1 MADNVQTPGGNGS
14 DPLIASD
21 EIGGVHYQR
30 IKLVDP
36 AADGS
41 SPLAAKTTGAERTLA
56 VAVVDGAGNQITAFG
71 GGAVQAD
78 KSAFAEGAGTIMPVG
93 GIYNETPGA
102 DPLEDQAAA
111 VRITAR
117 RALHANLR
125 NAAGSEVGV
134 GGAPLR
140 TDPTGTTAQPVTDNG
155 GSLTVDGSVSLA
167 AAIPA
172 GGNNIGDVDVLTLPA
187 LPAGANTIGS
197 IAAITMGITPG
208 TAATNLGKAEDSP
221 HASGDVGVMVLGIR
235 SDTAATPVS
244 ADGDYHPLLFDGG
257 GFLRVRQQG
266 TNPHDSAASSNPM
279 MISGVAE
286 TPEDTA
292 PGNQVSAEGDQ
303 TSFAVDRDGALYTHP
318 HPPRIWHAASEF
330 TTAQTDTTVKAAPG
344 AGLSLYITDI
354 FVAANGAVTV
364 TLEEG
369 TSTLKFR
376 FYASSAGQ
384 NASRSLIVPIKLTA
398 NTALT
403 VTTSA
408 AVTCTVSVSGYSA
421 P

>member
-1 MADNVQTPGGNGS
+1 MADNVQTPGGSAG

-36 AADGS
+36 VADS
-41 SPLAAKTTGAERTLA
+41 ASPLAAKSTGAERTLA
-56 VAVVDGAGNQITAFG
+56 VAIVDGAGNQITAFG
-71 GGAVQAD
+71 GGAVQTD
-78 KSAFAEGAGTIMPVG
+78 KSAFVEGAGMIAPVG
-93 GIYNETPGA
+93 GVFSDTAGA
-102 DPLEDQAAA
+102 DPTEDQAAA
-111 VRITAR
+111 ARITAK

-125 NAAGSEVGV
+125 NAAGSEIGV

-197 IAAITMGITPG
+197 IAAITTGVTPG
-208 TAATNLGKAEDSP
+208 TGAANLGKAEDSP
-221 HASGDVGVMVLGIR
+221 HTSGDVGVMVLGIR
-235 SDTAATPVS
+235 SDSATTPVS
-244 ADGDYHPLLFDGG
+244 ADGDYHPLTFDGG

-266 TNPHDSAASSNPM
+266 TSPHDSVASSNPM

-286 TPEDTA
+286 SPDDTA
-292 PGNQVSAEGDQ
+292 PANQVSAEGDQ
-303 TSFAVDRDGALYTHP
+303 TSFVVDRDGALYTHP
-318 HPPRIWHAASEF
+318 HPPRIWHATSEF

-344 AGLSLYITDI
+344 AGLSLYVTDI

-376 FYASSAGQ
+376 FYAASAGQ
-384 NASRSLIVPIKLTA
+384 SVSRDLTVPIKLTA

-408 AVTCTVSVSGYSA
+408 AVTCTVSVCGYTA

>member
-1 MADNVQTPGGNGS
+1 MADNVQTPGGSAG

-21 EIGGVHYQR
+21 EIAGVHFQR
-30 IKLVDP
+30 VKLVDP
-36 AADGS
+36 AADS
-41 SPLAAKTTGAERTLA
+41 AISLAAKSTGAERTLA
-56 VAVVDGAGNQITAFG
+56 VAIVDGAGNQITAFG
-71 GGAVQAD
+71 GGAAQAD
-78 KSAFAEGAGTIMPVG
+78 KSAFAEGVGAIVPVG
-93 GIYNETPGA
+93 GIYNDASGA
-102 DPLEDQAAA
+102 DPLEGQAAA
-111 VRITAR
+111 ARITAK

-125 NAAGSEVGV
+125 NAAGGEIGV

-197 IAAITMGITPG
+197 IAAITTGITPG

-344 AGLSLYITDI
+344 AGLSLYVTDI

-384 NASRSLIVPIKLTA
+384 NASRSLTVPIKLTA

-408 AVTCTVSVSGYSA
+408 AVTCTVSVCGYSA

>member
-1 MADNVQTPGGNGS
+1 MADNVQTPGGSGG

-36 AADGS
+36 APDGA
-41 SPLAAKTTGAERTLA
+41 SPLAAKSTGAERTLA

-71 GGAVQAD
+71 GGAAQTD
-78 KSAFAEGAGTIMPVG
+78 KSAFTEGAGSIVPVG
-93 GIYNETPGA
+93 GIYNDTPGA
-102 DPLEDQAAA
+102 DPTEDQAAA
-111 VRITAR
+111 ARITAK

-125 NAAGSEVGV
+125 NASGAEIGI

-140 TDPTGTTAQPVTDNG
+140 IDPTGTTAQPVTDNG

-172 GGNNIGDVDVLTLPA
+172 GSNNIGDVDILTLPA
-187 LPAGANTIGS
+187 LSAGANTIGS
-197 IAAITMGITPG
+197 IAAITTSVTPG
-208 TAATNLGKAEDSP
+208 TGAANLGKAEDAP

-235 SDTAATPVS
+235 SDTAASPVS
-244 ADGDYHPLLFDGG
+244 ADGDYHPLTFDGS

-266 TNPHDSAASSNPM
+266 TNAHDSAASTNPM
-279 MISGVAE
+279 MISGIAE
-286 TPEDTA
+286 TPADTA
-292 PGNQVSAEGDQ
+292 PTNQVSADGDQ
-303 TSFAVDRDGALYTHP
+303 TSLAVDRDGALFTHP
-318 HPPRIWHAASEF
+318 HPPRIWHTASEF
-330 TTAQTDTTVKAAPG
+330 TTAQTDASVKAAPG

-354 FVAANGAVTV
+354 YVAANGIVTV

-369 TSTLKFR
+369 TATLKFR
-376 FYASSAGQ
+376 FYAASAGQ
-384 NASRSLIVPIKLTA
+384 NVNRNLRVPIKLTA

-408 AVTCTVSVSGYSA
+408 AVTCTVGVCGYTA